1 MRNWSYE
8 VVEREVSA
16 NLVYRA
22 FTRVGGSKV
31 PDDTVMNTRALAW
44 GLEGVENLHQ
54 RVVKMAR
61 EKKVMPGRKMR
72 LDTNTVE
79 CVDQR

>member
-22 FTRVGGSKV
+22 FTRVGPGKV
-31 PDDTVMNTRALAW
+31 PDDTVMN
-44 GLEGVENLHQ
+44 
-54 RVVKMAR
+54 K
-61 EKKVMPGRKMR
+61 
-72 LDTNTVE
+72 
-79 CVDQR
+79 